1 MTECG
6 AVSTQIILGLDEDER
21 STVEELKEAPHK
33 KSNYFVLAKIAL
45 VQAF

>member
-21 STVEELKEAPHK
+21 STVEEPKEAPHK
-33 KSNYFVLAKIAL
+33 KAIISFWQKLL
-45 VQAF
+45 